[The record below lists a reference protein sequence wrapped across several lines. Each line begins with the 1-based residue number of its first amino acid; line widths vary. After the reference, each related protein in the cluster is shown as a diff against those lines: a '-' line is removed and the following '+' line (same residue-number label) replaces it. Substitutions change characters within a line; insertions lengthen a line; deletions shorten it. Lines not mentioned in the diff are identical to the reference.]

1 MLEGQAE
8 LRLAVTAAPVSAAA
22 AAGDDGW
29 LGEGLGMVGA
39 YLRAEGLAQ
48 SVR

>member
-8 LRLAVTAAPVSAAA
+8 LRLAVAAAVSAAA

>member
-8 LRLAVTAAPVSAAA
+8 LRLAVSAAA